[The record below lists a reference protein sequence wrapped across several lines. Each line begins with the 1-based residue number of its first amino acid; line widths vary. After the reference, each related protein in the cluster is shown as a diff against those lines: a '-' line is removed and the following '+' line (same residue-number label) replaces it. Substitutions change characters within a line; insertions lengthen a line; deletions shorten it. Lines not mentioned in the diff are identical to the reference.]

1 MPCNKKR
8 TIVLIV
14 VSAAADPG
22 RLFLAAHYR
31 GAPLRGLR
39 PVPESLLPTHSITN
53 HRCLRKNQRLSLPLL
68 CSGISSSNICAICC
82 FLLPSRT
89 RRGTLV
95 SSQIIPGITVGNGQ
109 GTATQLLPAAGKGAC
124 VYICSLVCKK
134 RVLF

>member
-1 MPCNKKR
+1 MPCNKKKNNSPHSSKR
-8 TIVLIV
+8 RGGSRASGPCRPL
-14 VSAAADPG
+14 
-22 RLFLAAHYR
+22 R
-31 GAPLRGLR
+31 GAPSRGLR

-124 VYICSLVCKK
+124 VYICSLICKK